1 MIFYEYRKYPGKG
14 GVKLSGQESYFAVT
28 GGDAYFQRNLE
39 KQATPKELPGLSAE
53 VISWAQKQRPG
64 RIAVFGGSSGPE
76 AAYLKKYLQD
86 WEITN
91 IDISQEAI
99 SSGIKKYPH
108 LNHLTASITAK
119 DLVNTVGPQ
128 DCIVLSSILCW
139 IDRKLMT
146 RALLNIDEILKPNG
160 VLAIWD
166 FFPSERRVIAL
177 KYAENIFTFK
187 QNYALLFEALGSY
200 KMFSNQ
206 IFSYED
212 LTYPLE
218 DRLCGYALLEKI

>member
-1 MIFYEYRKYPGKG
+1 M
-14 GVKLSGQESYFAVT
+14 SSQESYFAET
-28 GGDAYFQRNLE
+28 GGDAYFRRNLE
-39 KQATPKELPGLSAE
+39 RELTPRELPGLSAE
-53 VISWAQKQRPG
+53 VISWAQNQIPG
-64 RIAVFGGSSGPE
+64 CIAVFGGSSGPE
-76 AAYLKKYLQD
+76 AAYLKEYLQD

-108 LNHLTASITAK
+108 LNHLTASLTAK
-119 DLVNTVGPQ
+119 DLINTVGPQ
-128 DCIVLSSILCW
+128 DCLVLSSILCW

-160 VLAIWD
+160 VLAIFD
-166 FFPSERRVIAL
+166 FFPSERRVNGFKHAG
-177 KYAENIFTFK
+177 NINTFK

-200 KMFSNQ
+200 KMFSMQ
-206 IFSYED
+206 IFSNGD